1 MNTWIEAAA
10 AVCAA
15 SFIVVLAVSAYWDP
29 SIRVLHVF
37 EAVPYAAAGVLC
49 LRQNKLGYA
58 LGFAGGA
65 FWLWLA
71 AFHTGFVRSGFESL
85 GLLLRTGVVS
95 RPDQLIAA
103 PAAIATGGLAL
114 FAVLGYV
121 RLSSKGWPDVIPWAT
136 AVAVVPAFFV
146 GIFAL
151 FAPQYLAIIERAF

>member
-58 LGFAGGA
+58 LGFVGGPFGCGWRRSTQDSSA
-65 FWLWLA
+65 AVSNHLA
-71 AFHTGFVRSGFESL
+71 SCC
-85 GLLLRTGVVS
+85 
-95 RPDQLIAA
+95 A
-103 PAAIATGGLAL
+103 PA
-114 FAVLGYV
+114 
-121 RLSSKGWPDVIPWAT
+121 W
-136 AVAVVPAFFV
+136 
-146 GIFAL
+146 
-151 FAPQYLAIIERAF
+151 

>member
-1 MNTWIEAAA
+1 
-10 AVCAA
+10 
-15 SFIVVLAVSAYWDP
+15 
-29 SIRVLHVF
+29 
-37 EAVPYAAAGVLC
+37 
-49 LRQNKLGYA
+49 
-58 LGFAGGA
+58 
-65 FWLWLA
+65 LWLA